1 MEFVIFSFKNN
12 PSDKVAVRR
21 CDVFKVNAICDSVI
35 IFLMNGEIIAVA
47 ETLSEVLEAL
57 NQSAGV

>member
-1 MEFVIFSFKNN
+1 MEFVIFSFKAK
-12 PSDKVAVRR
+12 PFDKVAVRR
-21 CDVFKVNAICDSVI
+21 NDVFKVNAISDTVT
-35 IFLMNGEIIAVA
+35 IFLTNGEIITVA